1 MQKQKKAVEFYHD
14 LKIDQYMTYSLN
26 EIGFE
31 IGFRVC
37 DVPVVDMMI
46 IGFIVVV
53 GSDCQGKWYKFVW
66 CLFTC

>member
-1 MQKQKKAVEFYHD
+1 MIYF
-14 LKIDQYMTYSLN
+14 LN

-37 DVPVVDMMI
+37 DVFVVDMM

-53 GSDCQGKWYKFVW
+53 GSDC
-66 CLFTC
+66 

>member
-1 MQKQKKAVEFYHD
+1 MIYF
-14 LKIDQYMTYSLN
+14 LN

-37 DVPVVDMMI
+37 DVFVVDMMI

-53 GSDCQGKWYKFVW
+53 GSEC
-66 CLFTC
+66 

>member
-1 MQKQKKAVEFYHD
+1 MQKQKQAVEFFHD
-14 LKIDQYMTYSLN
+14 LKIDLYMTYSLN

-53 GSDCQGKWYKFVW
+53 GSNC
-66 CLFTC
+66 